1 MHGRLDVWR
10 ESSNVWWYPSRSGEH
25 EKRLRSVE
33 RAPKAG
39 ITTGSTSRTEPAELR
54 EQWQSLFGA
63 DPPPK
68 TPFVTDC
75 SGDCLSASVESPW
88 RPQSGDAAIAG
99 ANRRRRRT
107 PRGCHHSRKDS
118 RGRRDRTDPG
128 VARHQA
134 SGDRAERRILISH
147 QALRFAVANRT
158 NDHQQS
164 LVRTA
169 VLRPEAFQEGADQ

>member
-1 MHGRLDVWR
+1 M
-10 ESSNVWWYPSRSGEH
+10 
-25 EKRLRSVE
+25 
-33 RAPKAG
+33 KAG

-134 SGDRAERRILISH
+134 SGDRAERRIPIPR
-147 QALRFAVANRT
+147 QALSLIVANRT
-158 NDHQQS
+158 SDYRQS
-164 LVRTA
+164 LVGA
-169 VLRPEAFQEGADQ
+169 AAFRPLFFGLKAARKEQINDAA